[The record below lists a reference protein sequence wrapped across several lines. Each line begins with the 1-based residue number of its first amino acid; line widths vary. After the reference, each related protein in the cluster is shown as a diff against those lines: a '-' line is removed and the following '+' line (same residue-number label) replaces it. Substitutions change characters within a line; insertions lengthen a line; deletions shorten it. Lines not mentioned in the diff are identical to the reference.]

1 VDISGW
7 GSTSES
13 GGTQDTLR
21 ATTVNIVSD
30 STCGSDYGADFDSST
45 MVCAAASGK
54 DTCAGDSGG
63 PLQAPIGAGAYR
75 LVGITGWGDGCAQP
89 GKPGVYT
96 RVADTTMSSL
106 IASDIANLE
115 STFAL
120 PPESPFGS
128 TTTTAG
134 KKGNARTNPFAKCK
148 RIHDKKKRRRCIKKV
163 KRKLKLKPG

>member
-1 VDISGW
+1 MAAQTHVVD
-7 GSTSES
+7 
-13 GGTQDTLR
+13 DT
-21 ATTVNIVSD
+21 
-30 STCGSDYGADFDSST
+30 TCTAAYSSDFDPTT
-45 MVCAAASGK
+45 MVCAGEPTGGV

-63 PLQAPIGAGAYR
+63 PLQARAGDGTYR
-75 LVGITGWGDGCAQP
+75 LVGITGWGDGCAQA

-96 RVADTTMSSL
+96 RVADTVMSSL

-134 KKGNARTNPFAKCK
+134 KKVNARTNPFAKCK
-148 RIHDKKKRRRCIKKV
+148 RIHDKKKRKRCIKKV
-163 KRKLKLKPG
+163 KRKLKLKSG